1 MIIDRPT
8 LATRNGLGNAI
19 RGWPRWMLCQAFKKH
34 KLCSSWRVKKPIQW
48 EWTSPLTYPY
58 FLASHLNSV
67 RLRNLETS
75 VLFVC
80 SATPVP
86 WRRVKKAY
94 SVGIDKSAAA
104 CCTCFSLVIILHI
117 TYPYFLVSHLQLCPI
132 EDFGKPPYSLS
143 AVLHLC
149 RDAGSKKPFQ
159 WELTSLLLLAACAS
173 AWSSYST

>member
-1 MIIDRPT
+1 MVDRRTP
-8 LATRNGLGNAI
+8 ATRNGLGNVI

-34 KLCSSWRVKKPIQW
+34 KRCSSWRVKKPIQW

-58 FLASHLNSV
+58 FLGVSFATLFGWGIW
-67 RLRNLETS
+67 ETS

-86 WRRVKKAY
+86 WRRVKKTY

-104 CCTCFSLVIILHI
+104 CCRCFSLVIILHI
-117 TYPYFLVSHLQLCPI
+117 TYPYFLFGWG
-132 EDFGKPPYSLS
+132 FGKPPYSLS

-149 RDAGSKKPFQ
+149 GDALVGQRSCACWASDSEHVWFHH
-159 WELTSLLLLAACAS
+159 LLRALS
-173 AWSSYST
+173 P